1 MKKSLVLAMAM
12 ALGITASAYAANPFR
27 DVPAGH
33 WAYDSIAKLAAA
45 GVVDGYPDGTFG
57 GSRLIT

>member
-12 ALGITASAYAANPFR
+12 ALGVTASAYAANPFS

-33 WAYDSIAKLAAA
+33 WAYDSVNKLAAA
-45 GVVDGYPDGTFG
+45 VSLTVMATA
-57 GSRLIT
+57 LLVAIA